1 MTAYEMRISDWSSDV
16 CSSDLPLV
24 NGWALYTGSKAKR
37 DRPPSRWSKHGELP
51 AQHSRAGLRGSD
63 RATRSIGNLVIAAS
77 RTRSRRDRQFSLL
90 MTPLSCDFTVSRPPP
105 PPLSH
110 PAPNTVVSGKQW
122 TDR

>member
-51 AQHSRAGLRGSD
+51 AQQSRAGLRGAD
-63 RATRSIGNLVIAAS
+63 RATRSIGNLVTAAS
-77 RTRSRRDRQFSLL
+77 RTRSRRERQLSLL
-90 MTPLSCDFTVSRPPP
+90 KIGR
-105 PPLSH
+105 
-110 PAPNTVVSGKQW
+110 APGRERVGQSVENTVAAL
-122 TDR
+122 T